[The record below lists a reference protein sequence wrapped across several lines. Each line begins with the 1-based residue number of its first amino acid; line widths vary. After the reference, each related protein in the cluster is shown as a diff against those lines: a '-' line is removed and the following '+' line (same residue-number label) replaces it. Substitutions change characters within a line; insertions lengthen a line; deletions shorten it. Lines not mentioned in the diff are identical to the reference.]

1 MLTLVINLDRDSER
15 LTLATSE
22 LSKVNLTPTR
32 VSAIPGSALDHNES
46 LMPNLNAA
54 ACWLSHVKSMQIFLE
69 SGFDLALICE
79 DDLVIRNPK
88 VFKRVLREAST
99 LNNDITQLGFLTHGF
114 LERLMNFRQWVISL
128 RSSRS
133 NYSRYIFVPDDF
145 LAGAHCYLIS
155 RKGAKLLVSLNQPPS
170 IAADGVMQGM
180 VRAKSLQGMRTR
192 KSYVDQRDGI
202 SRITNQFERR

>member
-1 MLTLVINLDRDSER
+1 
-15 LTLATSE
+15 
-22 LSKVNLTPTR
+22 
-32 VSAIPGSALDHNES
+32 
-46 LMPNLNAA
+46 
-54 ACWLSHVKSMQIFLE
+54 MQIFLE